1 MKDRNAIQ
9 ISTRRTRSD
18 VTLKFIEVVN
28 GPLIAPGVEAFRTHL
43 HNLVVPAGGALRS
56 DVAAVCYTDVTH

>member
-1 MKDRNAIQ
+1 MKDRNTIR
-9 ISTRRTRSD
+9 ISTRYTATD
-18 VTLKFIEVVN
+18 ATLKFIEVVN

-56 DVAAVCYTDVTH
+56 DVAAVSYTDVTH